1 MFILDLFAV
10 VLLRS
15 SAVLLEM
22 AVLRLLRLDPV
33 SGAALRA
40 DIVGARRSG
49 WGSGCTEVV
58 AALRR
63 GPNEGAAVSSPSS
76 SAVEVVRV
84 CEAAESGGR
93 CAPCCGGTAS
103 DYSM

>member
-1 MFILDLFAV
+1 M
-10 VLLRS
+10 LLRS
-15 SAVLLEM
+15 SPVLLEM

-40 DIVGARRSG
+40 DVVGARRGG

-58 AALRR
+58 AALR
-63 GPNEGAAVSSPSS
+63 GGANEDAAVSSPPS
-76 SAVEVVRV
+76 SAVEVLRV
-84 CEAAESGGR
+84 CEAAESGDR
-93 CAPCCGGTAS
+93 CKSRCGGTAS